1 MATPTTF
8 FGLQK
13 AAAGENYDLDLT
25 NANLDAIDFGLIK
38 VSKASSSYNLNG
50 INGASSRFMRI
61 QFNNGLVASGIIIA
75 EFGLDIDTNAI
86 VIAAG
91 TAAPTNL
98 PNFIPAGY
106 RPKTVSHS
114 IPMMGLAPVTNA
126 GSSAKLQWGFNTSGD
141 LLLRSETTGTYT
153 TVTGTDMNFF
163 AVYEWD
169 GIP

>member
-25 NANLDAIDFGLIK
+25 NANLDSIDLGLIK
-38 VSKASSSYNLNG
+38 ISKANSSYS
-50 INGASSRFMRI
+50 INSIIGTTSRFMRI
-61 QFNNGLVASGIIIA
+61 QFNSTLVAAGIIIA

-86 VIAAG
+86 SIAASS
-91 TAAPTNL
+91 AAATNL
-98 PNFIPAGY
+98 PSFIPAGY

-114 IPMMGLAPVTNA
+114 IPMMGIAPVTNA
-126 GSSAKLQWGFNTSGD
+126 GATANLQWGFNTQGD
-141 LLLRSETTGTYT
+141 LLLRNNVNSTYT
-153 TVTGTDMNFF
+153 TQTGTELNFF